1 MERRNFKILITGPPG
16 CGKTTLVEAIIKEWK
31 DRIRLAGF
39 ITREIRE
46 KGQRLGFELIG
57 LNGKR
62 SLLSHVNHKSQYR
75 VGKYGVDVTGF
86 ENFLSSISLDSQEHE
101 LIIIDEIGKME
112 CLSEK
117 FRKMVLELL
126 NGSKPLL
133 ATIAFSGTPFIEGV
147 KSCPGKEIITLT
159 PANREQVKENLNTRL
174 KASFLKISSDFL

>member
-1 MERRNFKILITGPPG
+1 MEKKDFKILITGPPG
-16 CGKTTLVEAIIKEWK
+16 CGKTTLVEAIVREWK
-31 DRIRLAGF
+31 DQIRLAGF

-75 VGKYGVDVTGF
+75 VGKYGVDVPGF
-86 ENFLSSISLDSQEHE
+86 ERFLSSVSLSSPEND

-117 FRKMVLELL
+117 FRKLIFDLI
-126 NGSKPLL
+126 NGSTPLL
-133 ATIAFSGTPFIEGV
+133 ATIALSGTPFIEGI
-147 KSCPGKEIITLT
+147 KSSPGKEIINLS
-159 PANREQVKENLNTRL
+159 PANRDRIKENLNTRL
-174 KASFLKISSDFL
+174 KAFFLKNQL